1 MHVAF
6 DLAVY
11 IQGSILQIYILYNSV
26 FQRYSLQCCLS
37 KQKPRYSLNILSKD

>member
-11 IQGSILQIYILYNSV
+11 LQGSILQIYILCNSYFKV
-26 FQRYSLQCCLS
+26 FITVLFV
-37 KQKPRYSLNILSKD
+37 KAKT